1 MTAKEY
7 LSRYLA
13 ANREI
18 DALLDQRQ
26 QLWDKVTR
34 VTATISPDTVMG
46 GQPTPSSDIIAKLL
60 DIESEINRKIDL
72 LVDIKRDIEDVI
84 NALADDR
91 QRDVLRL
98 RYINGYT
105 WERIAVESHYSYQWV
120 CKLHGY
126 ALANIAKILDR
137 N

>member
-34 VTATISPDTVMG
+34 VTATISPDTV
-46 GQPTPSSDIIAKLL
+46 
-60 DIESEINRKIDL
+60 ID
-72 LVDIKRDIEDVI
+72 VYKRQI
-84 NALADDR
+84 
-91 QRDVLRL
+91 
-98 RYINGYT
+98 
-105 WERIAVESHYSYQWV
+105 
-120 CKLHGY
+120 
-126 ALANIAKILDR
+126 
-137 N
+137 